1 MSTKLSR
8 LDNGIIVLTDT
19 IPHVESVFIGGWFDR
34 GTMHERPGK
43 SGVAH
48 LNEHMVHKGTKKR
61 TFDQITEA
69 IENVGGSLNAM
80 TSEEETAYV
89 YSVLAADSELAV
101 DIMADIILNPIYPQE
116 ELEKERQVVAQEISQ
131 YNDQPHHVA
140 LVNCH
145 ETMFDG
151 HPVGRSILGDVDT
164 VLGLTR
170 EDLIEFTQENYGS
183 ENFVVAASGKIEHDY
198 FVAMVRDRFSG
209 MKPVKDMSFMPPI
222 ARPDFILEDRP
233 QLEQLAIVIGF
244 PSVSVKDPDLYATT
258 VMNSIL
264 GGGFTSRLFMEIRER
279 RGLVYDVGSSHW
291 PGYTTGAIHISGGLA
306 PENAPQFFEAAMT
319 QMKNLKDDVTDKE
332 IERAKN
338 QLCAKILMGM
348 ESTSLRAQRLPHSY
362 RAHGYVRPVEDAIR
376 DIRKVTA
383 RAVKDAIER
392 TLAGPMVV
400 SVVGDTTHIPSHDD
414 IKGLLH

>member
-61 TFDQITEA
+61 TFDQISED

-89 YSVLAADSELAV
+89 YSVLSEHAELAV
-101 DIMADIILNPIYPQE
+101 DIMSDIILSPTYPQE

-131 YNDQPHHVA
+131 YNDHPQHVA
-140 LVNCH
+140 MANCH
-145 ETMFDG
+145 ESMFSE
-151 HPVGRSILGDVDT
+151 HPIGRSVLGDVDT
-164 VLGLTR
+164 VLRLTR
-170 EDLIEFTQENYGS
+170 EDLIEFTNDNYGS
-183 ENFVVAASGKIEHDY
+183 ENFVVAASGKIEHEA
-198 FVAMVRDRFSG
+198 FVAMIRERFSG
-209 MKPVKDMSFMPPI
+209 MKPVKDMSFMPPT
-222 ARPDFILEDRP
+222 ARPDRVLEDRKE
-233 QLEQLAIVIGF
+233 LEQLAVVLGF
-244 PSVSVKDPDLYATT
+244 SSVSVKDPSLYATT

-264 GGGFTSRLFMEIRER
+264 GGGMTSRLFMEIRER
-279 RGLVYDVGSSHW
+279 RGLVYEVGSSHW
-291 PGYTTGAIHISGGLA
+291 PGYTAGAIHISGGLA
-306 PENAPQFFEAAMT
+306 PENIEQFLEAVMG
-319 QMKNLKDDVTDKE
+319 QMRQLKDDVTDRE

-348 ESTSLRAQRLPHSY
+348 ESTAHRAQRLPHSY
-362 RAHGYVRPVEDAIR
+362 RTHGYLRPVEDAIR

-383 RAVKDAIER
+383 RAVKDSIER
-392 TLAGPMVV
+392 TLSAPMVL
-400 SVVGDTTHIPSHDD
+400 SVVGDTSHVPSSFS
-414 IKGLLH
+414 LPS